1 VAKPIRDRDKEEDE
15 DGDDNDNDE
24 IDKNPKDNAEE
35 N

>member
-1 VAKPIRDRDKEEDE
+1 VAKPIRDRDKEEEDE
-15 DGDDNDNDE
+15 DGDDNDE